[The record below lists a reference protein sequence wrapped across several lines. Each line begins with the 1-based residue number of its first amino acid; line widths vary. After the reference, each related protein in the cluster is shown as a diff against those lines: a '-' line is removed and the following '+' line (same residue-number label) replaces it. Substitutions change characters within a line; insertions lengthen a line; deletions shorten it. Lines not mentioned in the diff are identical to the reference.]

1 MSKNCFFPGSFDP
14 ITVGHLDM
22 IKRLSV
28 LFDKVIVGVMNNSAK
43 KNAFSAEYRVE
54 MIRKC
59 VADISNVEVLSSD
72 GLTIEAARTVGAT
85 LIARGVRSEL
95 DYAAEMQAA
104 VLNRHLSKGLETLL
118 LPSAPEYAWISS
130 SIVREAA
137 YYGGSIQGLVPD
149 VILEDVLA
157 NFR

>member
-1 MSKNCFFPGSFDP
+1 MNNTCFFPGSFDP

-22 IKRLSV
+22 IKRLSI
-28 LFDKVIVGVMNNSAK
+28 LFDKVIVAVMHNSAK
-43 KNAFSAEYRVE
+43 KNAFSAERRVE

-59 VADISNVEVLSSD
+59 VADLPNVEVLCSD
-72 GLTIEAARTVGAT
+72 GLTIEAARNVGAT
-85 LIARGVRSEL
+85 LMARGVRSEV
-95 DYAAEMQAA
+95 DYAMEMQAA
-104 VLNRHLSKGLETLL
+104 TLNRHLSKGLETLL

-137 YYGGSIQGLVPD
+137 YYGGTIQNLVPD
-149 VILEDVLA
+149 IILEDVLA